1 MKKESI
7 HDSELQNLRKFI
19 SSRYSQKEIDW
30 YLSLV
35 SFQDGKKKYEIKI
48 LSNSYAN

>member
-1 MKKESI
+1 MKKESM
-7 HDSELQNLRKFI
+7 HDSELQNLRNFI
-19 SSRYSQKEIDW
+19 SSKYSQKEIDW

-35 SFQDGKKKYEIKI
+35 SFQGNENNTEIKI